1 MPINRLILNGALW
14 LSALWDL
21 ITTFLGTLLLLGSPG
36 FVQIG
41 ISLVGTLIVGAFNF
55 STKSI
60 WTPPPSVAAAE
71 PAAYVLLRLIWALA
85 LLFDLF
91 TSLTCNATYVAYQ
104 DINIGDAPIQFAD
117 ILPKLNDSQVVVV
130 VFVTVLAT
138 ASPIVLSYLSTQEID
153 FWGR

>member
-1 MPINRLILNGALW
+1 MTVQRLILRGALW
-14 LSALWDL
+14 LSAFWDL
-21 ITTFLGTLLLLGSPG
+21 ITTFLGTLLLLGSNG

-41 ISLVGTLIVGAFNF
+41 ISLVGTLIVGALNF

-60 WTPPPSVAAAE
+60 WTPPATTTAD
-71 PAAYVLLRLIWALA
+71 PAAFFLLRLIWVLT

-104 DINIGDAPIQFAD
+104 NINIGNAPIQFID
-117 ILPKLNDSQVVVV
+117 ILAQLNDSQVFVV

-138 ASPIVLSYLSTQEID
+138 ASPVVLSYLSTQDID